1 MKENKL
7 SEATNSKL
15 LASYMTGFLE
25 ADGCIHGVLNKN
37 KTEVIRYEIKFSFSK
52 KDKKFAEL
60 LQETF
65 KIGKVKPHAVGLYVV
80 KEEKNAYSCSW
91 SITKAKEVLNFLV
104 FLNGYFRTAKIGKL
118 QQAFEFFNLKY
129 HLSLELKPLNTSS
142 FLEDSWF
149 AGFSDGDSSFQVREI
164 TQKEKK
170 KTTLYLYY
178 LLEQVEIYPKF
189 VGTEFEKLRD
199 SRSFMEPL
207 SKAFSALLNFCKR
220 GPASSPKKK
229 GEDKNRKSFKDRSSI
244 KLFIRSVHL
253 NSLILYFSKNPLFSS
268 KYLDFED
275 WKLLYNLKNQ
285 HNNLFEFYETIL
297 KIRGRMN
304 SYRTLESINWGHL
317 SNFYSLPLDYPNIF
331 IPSRVSKK

>member
-60 LQETF
+60 LQKTF
-65 KIGKVKPHAVGLYVV
+65 KIGKV

-207 SKAFSALLNFCKR
+207 SRAFSALLN
-220 GPASSPKKK
+220 
-229 GEDKNRKSFKDRSSI
+229 
-244 KLFIRSVHL
+244 
-253 NSLILYFSKNPLFSS
+253 
-268 KYLDFED
+268 
-275 WKLLYNLKNQ
+275 
-285 HNNLFEFYETIL
+285 
-297 KIRGRMN
+297 
-304 SYRTLESINWGHL
+304 
-317 SNFYSLPLDYPNIF
+317 
-331 IPSRVSKK
+331 